1 METIIKDTRYALR
14 QLFTHRAF
22 ALIAIL
28 ALALGIGANTAIFS
42 VVNAVLL
49 RPLPYPAPEQLVW
62 IWGTNPLNDIPKE
75 NASYPDYADWR
86 AQSQSFQFMGGFA
99 QTSPILTDSGG
110 EPERLPGGYVMGDF
124 FNVLGIEPI
133 LGRKFVAEENETG
146 KNRVVILSHA
156 LWQRRFGG
164 DPKIIGQ
171 QISISGNPHTVVGIL
186 PANFQDPIPEATKT
200 MQLWLPLAVS
210 DSMRQSRRGDFLNV
224 VARLKPGVK
233 LETARAEMT
242 GIASRLEKQYP
253 DTNTQW
259 GVIVQPLHETLTGN
273 VRPALLVLLTAVAF
287 LLLIACA
294 NVANLL
300 LARASSRQR
309 EIAIR
314 AALGASRARVVRQLL
329 TENIV
334 LSLCGGGVGL
344 LFAWWGIQALLA
356 LSPGNIPRLGSISI
370 DREVLFFTLAV
381 SLVTGI
387 LFGLVPA
394 FTASRPDLNNTLKEG
409 GRSAAESAGGRRLR
423 SALAVAEIALSLV
436 LLVSAGLLIRS
447 FIRLQEVRP
456 GFNPQHLLCLDLS
469 LPSAKYKED
478 QQTVNFFDQL
488 LGTLAQQ
495 PGVQSAAV
503 SEGVPLGGGGGFLA
517 FSVEGRLLA
526 PTDRTPDAETRVVSP
541 DYFRTMQ
548 IPLRNGRLLNERDVL
563 GAPDAVVVSETLVK
577 KYFPGQDP
585 IGKRL
590 TFGDPQAKDVQWYT
604 VIGVV
609 GDVRGISLN
618 AEPYG
623 QLYTSYRQ
631 TPRRALTLIVQT
643 AGEPTT
649 MLGTV
654 REKIWALDRQ
664 QPLYNV
670 RTAEQVLEKSI
681 ARPRFNMLLI
691 TIMASVALVLAA
703 VGIYGVISYSVT
715 QRTHEIGV
723 RMALGASAGDVL
735 KLVVGQGMILAG
747 TGVVLGLLA
756 AFAATRIMATLLFGV
771 TATDPVTYGGLALL
785 LTSIAFLACYIPA
798 RRATKVNPVT
808 ALRAE

>member
-1 METIIKDTRYALR
+1 METFIKDSRYALR
-14 QLFTHRAF
+14 QLFQHRAF
-22 ALIAIL
+22 SLIAIL

-49 RPLPYPAPEQLVW
+49 EPLPYRAPAELVW

-75 NASYPDYADWR
+75 NASYPDYVDWHQQ
-86 AQSQSFQFMGGFA
+86 AQSFQAMGGFA
-99 QTSPILTDSGG
+99 QTSPILTGG
-110 EPERLPGGYVMGDF
+110 ESEPERLQGAYVIGDF
-124 FNVLGIEPI
+124 FNVLGVEPA
-133 LGRKFVAEENETG
+133 LGRKFLPEENDAG
-146 KNRVVILSHA
+146 KNRIVILSHA

-164 DPKIIGQ
+164 DAKIIGQ
-171 QISISGNPHTVVGIL
+171 QITIGGNPHTVVGVM
-186 PANFQDPIPEATKT
+186 PAGFQDPIPNASRTV
-200 MQLWLPLAVS
+200 QLWLPLPVS
-210 DSMRQSRRGDFLNV
+210 DSMRSSRRGDFLNV
-224 VARLKPGVK
+224 IARLKPGVK
-233 LETARAEMT
+233 LETASAEMK
-242 GIASRLEKQYP
+242 GIAGRLEQQYP
-253 DTNTQW
+253 ATNTQW
-259 GVIVQPLHETLTGN
+259 GVIVQPLHETLTGD
-273 VRPALLVLLTAVAF
+273 VRPALLILLSAVAF

-314 AALGASRARVVRQLL
+314 AALGASRGRVVRQLL

-334 LSLCGGGVGL
+334 LSLCGGGLGL

-356 LSPGNIPRLGSISI
+356 LSPGNIPRLGSIGI
-370 DREVLFFTLAV
+370 DRAVLLFTLSV
-381 SLVTGI
+381 SLVTGL

-409 GRSAAESAGGRRLR
+409 GRSSAEGAGGRRLR
-423 SALAVAEIALSLV
+423 NALAVAEIALSLV
-436 LLVSAGLLIRS
+436 LLVGAGLLIRS

-469 LPSAKYKED
+469 LPSAKYKEN
-478 QQTVNFFDQL
+478 QETVNFFDQL
-488 LGTLAQQ
+488 LASVSQQ
-495 PGVQSAAV
+495 PGIQSAAV
-503 SEGVPLGGGGGFLA
+503 SAGVPLSGGADFLA
-517 FSVEGRLLA
+517 FSVEGRVLA
-526 PTDRTPDAETRVVSP
+526 NTDRTPDAEARVVSP

-548 IPLRNGRLLNERDVL
+548 IPLRSGRVLSDRDVP
-563 GAPDAVVVSETLVK
+563 GQPDAVVVSETLVK

-604 VIGVV
+604 VVGVV
-609 GDVRGISLN
+609 GDVRGVNLN
-618 AEPYG
+618 EEPYG

-631 TPRRALTLIVQT
+631 NPRRALTLVVRT
-643 AGEPTT
+643 AAEPTA
-649 MLGTV
+649 MLGAV
-654 REKIWALDRQ
+654 RERIWALDRQ

-670 RTAEQVLEKSI
+670 RTAEQVLERSI

-691 TIMASVALVLAA
+691 TILASVALVLAA

-723 RMALGASAGDVL
+723 RMALGASVGDVL
-735 KLVVGQGMILAG
+735 KLVVGQGMLLAG
-747 TGVVLGLLA
+747 IGVILGLVA
-756 AFAATRIMATLLFGV
+756 AFAVTRIMATLLFGV
-771 TATDPVTYGGLALL
+771 TATDPVTYFGLALL
-785 LTSIAFLACYIPA
+785 LGLIALLACYIPA

>member
-1 METIIKDTRYALR
+1 METIIKDCRYALR
-14 QLFTHRAF
+14 QLLKHRTF
-22 ALIAIL
+22 SLIAIL
-28 ALALGIGANTAIFS
+28 VLALGIGANTAIFS
-42 VVNAVLL
+42 VVNVVLL

-62 IWGTNPLNDIPKE
+62 LWGTNPLNDIPKE
-75 NASYPDYADWR
+75 TASYPDFVDWR
-86 AQSQSFQFMGGFA
+86 QQAQSFQAMGAFA
-99 QTSPILTDSGG
+99 QTSPILTGSDG
-110 EPERLPGGYVMGDF
+110 EPERLPGAYVIGDF
-124 FNVLGIEPI
+124 FNAIGVEPA
-133 LGRKFVAEENETG
+133 LGRKFLEEENEAG
-146 KNRVVILSHA
+146 KSRVVILSHA

-164 DPKIIGQ
+164 DPAIVGK
-171 QISISGNPHTVVGIL
+171 QISIGGNPNTVIGVL
-186 PANFQDPIPEATKT
+186 PASFQDPIPEATKT
-200 MQLWLPLAVS
+200 VQLWLPLPIN
-210 DSMRQSRRGDFLNV
+210 DQMRNARRGDFLNV

-233 LETARAEMT
+233 IETARAEMS
-242 GIASRLEKQYP
+242 GIAARLEKQYSA
-253 DTNTQW
+253 TNTQW

-273 VRPALLVLLTAVAF
+273 VRPALLTLLSAVAF

-300 LARASSRQR
+300 LVRASSRQR

-329 TENIV
+329 TENLV
-334 LSLCGGGVGL
+334 LSLCGGLLGL

-356 LSPGNIPRLGSISI
+356 LSPGNIPRLGSIGI
-370 DREVLFFTLAV
+370 DREVLLFTLGV
-381 SLVTGI
+381 SLVTGL

-394 FTASRPDLNNTLKEG
+394 LTASRSDLNNTLKEG
-409 GRSAAESAGGRRLR
+409 GRSAAEGAAGRRLR
-423 SALAVAEIALSLV
+423 GALAVAEIALSLV
-436 LLVSAGLLIRS
+436 LLVGAGLLIRS

-456 GFNPQHLLCLDLS
+456 GFNPQHLLCVDLS

-478 QQTVNFFDQL
+478 QQTVTFFDQL
-488 LGTLAQQ
+488 LGSLAQQ
-495 PGVQSAAV
+495 PGVQSSALAA
-503 SEGVPLGGGGGFLA
+503 GLPLGGGADFLA
-517 FSVEGRLLA
+517 FSVEGRVLA
-526 PTDRTPDAETRVVSP
+526 PTDRTPDAEARIVSP

-548 IPLRNGRLLNERDVL
+548 IPLRSGRVLNEHDAPGQPDV
-563 GAPDAVVVSETLVK
+563 AVVSEALVK
-577 KYFPGQDP
+577 KYFAGRDP

-604 VIGVV
+604 VVGVV
-609 GDVRGISLN
+609 GDVHGISLN
-618 AEPYG
+618 EEPYG

-631 TPRRALTLIVQT
+631 NPRRALTLIVQT
-643 AGEPTT
+643 AAEPTT

-654 REKIWALDRQ
+654 REKIWSLDRQ

-691 TIMASVALVLAA
+691 TILASVALVLAA

-715 QRTHEIGV
+715 QRTHEIGI

-735 KLVVGQGMILAG
+735 KLVVGQGMLLAG
-747 TGVVLGLLA
+747 IGVVLGLGA
-756 AFAATRIMATLLFGV
+756 AFAVTRIMATLLFGV

-785 LTSIAFLACYIPA
+785 LGLIALLACYLPA

>member
-1 METIIKDTRYALR
+1 MKKDIQYALR
-14 QLFTHRAF
+14 QLFKHRAF

-62 IWGTNPLNDIPKE
+62 IWGTNPHNDIPKE
-75 NASYPDYADWR
+75 AASYPDYADWR
-86 AQSQSFQFMGGFA
+86 QQSQSFQAMGGFA
-99 QTSPILTDSGG
+99 QTSPILTGGEG
-110 EPERLPGGYVMGDF
+110 EPERLPGGAVMGDL
-124 FNVLGIEPI
+124 FNVLGVEPA
-133 LGRKFVAEENETG
+133 LGRKFLPEEMEAG

-164 DPKIIGQ
+164 DPNIIGQ
-171 QISISGNPHTVVGIL
+171 QVQINGNANTVIGVL
-186 PANFQDPIPEATKT
+186 PATFQDPIPEATKT
-200 MQLWLPLAVS
+200 MQLWLPLAAS
-210 DSMRQSRRGDFLNV
+210 DDMRNSRRGDFLNV
-224 VARLKPGVK
+224 IARLKQGVK

-242 GIASRLEKQYP
+242 GIAARLEKEYP
-253 DTNTQW
+253 ATNTHW

-273 VRPALLVLLTAVAF
+273 VRPALLILLSAVAF

-314 AALGASRARVVRQLL
+314 AALGASRGRVVRQLL

-334 LSLCGGGVGL
+334 LSLCGGGLGL
-344 LFAWWGIQALLA
+344 IFAWWGIQALLA
-356 LSPGNIPRLGSISI
+356 LSPGNIPRLGSISL
-370 DREVLFFTLAV
+370 DRDVLFFTLGV
-381 SLVTGI
+381 SLITGVI
-387 LFGLVPA
+387 FGLVPA

-436 LLVSAGLLIRS
+436 LLVGAGLLIRS

-456 GFNPQHLLCLDLS
+456 GFNSQHLLCVDLA
-469 LPSAKYKED
+469 LPTAKYNED

-488 LGTLAQQ
+488 LGALARQ

-503 SEGVPLGGGGGFLA
+503 AEGLPLGGGANFLA
-517 FSVEGRLLA
+517 FAVEGRVLA
-526 PTDRTPDAETRVVSP
+526 STERTPDAETRAVSP

-548 IPLRNGRLLNERDVL
+548 IPLRSGRSLNEHDVS
-563 GAPDAVVVSETLVK
+563 GQPDAVVVSETLVK

-585 IGKRL
+585 VGKRL
-590 TFGDPQAKDVQWYT
+590 TFGDPQAKDAQWYT
-604 VIGVV
+604 VVGVV

-618 AEPYG
+618 EEPYG

-631 TPRRALTLIVQT
+631 TPRRSLTLVVQT
-643 AGEPTT
+643 AGEPTA
-649 MLGTV
+649 MLGTI

-691 TIMASVALVLAA
+691 TILASVALVLAA

-723 RMALGASAGDVL
+723 RMALGASVGDVL

-747 TGVVLGLLA
+747 SGIALGLLA
-756 AFAATRIMATLLFGV
+756 AFAITRIMATLLFGIS
-771 TATDPVTYGGLALL
+771 ATDPVTYFSLALL
-785 LTSIAFLACYIPA
+785 IGIIALLACYIPA

>member
-1 METIIKDTRYALR
+1 MKKDIQYALR
-14 QLFTHRAF
+14 QLLKHPAF
-22 ALIAIL
+22 SIIAIL

-86 AQSQSFQFMGGFA
+86 AQAQSFQFMGGFA
-99 QTSPILTDSGG
+99 QTAPILTGSEG
-110 EPERLPGGYVMGDF
+110 EPERLPGGYSMGDF
-124 FNVLGIEPI
+124 FNALGIEPV
-133 LGRKFVAEENETG
+133 LGRKFLPEENETG

-164 DPKIIGQ
+164 DPRIVGQ
-171 QISISGNPHTVVGIL
+171 QITISGNPHTVVGIL
-186 PANFQDPIPEATKT
+186 PATFQDPIPEATKT
-200 MQLWLPLAVS
+200 VQLWLPLAVS

-233 LETARAEMT
+233 LEAARAEMT
-242 GIASRLEKQYP
+242 GIAARLEKQYP

-273 VRPALLVLLTAVAF
+273 VRPALLVLLSAVAF

-334 LSLCGGGVGL
+334 LSLCGGGLGL
-344 LFAWWGIQALLA
+344 LVAWWGIQALLA

-381 SLVTGI
+381 SVITGV

-436 LLVSAGLLIRS
+436 LLVGAGLLIRS

-488 LGTLAQQ
+488 LATLAQQ

-503 SEGVPLGGGGGFLA
+503 SEGLPLGGGAGFLA
-517 FSVEGRLLA
+517 FSVEGRVLA
-526 PTDRTPDAETRVVSP
+526 RTERTPDAETRVVSP
-541 DYFRTMQ
+541 DYFRTLQ
-548 IPLRNGRLLNERDVL
+548 IPLRSGRLLNERDVL

-577 KYFPGQDP
+577 KYFHGEDP
-585 IGKRL
+585 VGKRL
-590 TFGDPQAKDVQWYT
+590 TFGDPQAKDVQWFT
-604 VIGVV
+604 VVGVV

-618 AEPYG
+618 EEPYG
-623 QLYTSYRQ
+623 QIYTSYRQ
-631 TPRRALTLIVQT
+631 TPRRALTLTVQT
-643 AGEPTT
+643 AAEPTT

-654 REKIWALDRQ
+654 RAKIWALDRQ

-691 TIMASVALVLAA
+691 TILASVALVLAA

-747 TGVVLGLLA
+747 SGVVVGLLA

-771 TATDPVTYGGLALL
+771 TATDPATYGGLALL
-785 LTSIAFLACYIPA
+785 LTSIAFLACYVPA

>member
-1 METIIKDTRYALR
+1 METILKDSRYALR
-14 QLFTHRAF
+14 QLLNHRAF

-86 AQSQSFQFMGGFA
+86 QQAQSFQFMGGFGK
-99 QTSPILTDSGG
+99 TSPILTGGEG

-124 FNVLGIEPI
+124 FNVLGIEPV
-133 LGRKFVAEENETG
+133 LGRKFIPEENETG

-164 DPKIIGQ
+164 DPKIVGQ

-186 PANFQDPIPEATKT
+186 PATFQDPIPEATKT

-210 DSMRQSRRGDFLNV
+210 DSMRNSRRGDFLNV

-233 LETARAEMT
+233 LESARAEMK
-242 GIASRLEKQYP
+242 GIAARLEKQYP

-273 VRPALLVLLTAVAF
+273 VRPALLVLLSAVAF

-314 AALGASRARVVRQLL
+314 AALGASRGRVVRQLL

-334 LSLCGGGVGL
+334 LSLCGGGLGL

-381 SLVTGI
+381 SLITGI

-436 LLVSAGLLIRS
+436 LLVGAGLLIRS
-447 FIRLQEVRP
+447 FLRLQEVRP

-488 LGTLAQQ
+488 LGGLAQQ
-495 PGVQSAAV
+495 PGIQSAAV
-503 SEGVPLGGGGGFLA
+503 SEGLPLGGGAGFLA

-526 PTDRTPDAETRVVSP
+526 RTDRTPDAETRVVSP

-548 IPLRNGRLLNERDVL
+548 IPLRSGRVLNDRDVT
-563 GAPDAVVVSETLVK
+563 GAPDAVVISETLVK

-585 IGKRL
+585 IGKRM
-590 TFGDPQAKDVQWYT
+590 TFGDPQAKDAQWST
-604 VIGVV
+604 VVGVV

-618 AEPYG
+618 EEPYG
-623 QLYTSYRQ
+623 QIYTSYKQ

-691 TIMASVALVLAA
+691 TILASVALVLAA

-723 RMALGASAGDVL
+723 RMALGASTADVL
-735 KLVVGQGMILAG
+735 KLVVGQGMLLAG
-747 TGVVLGLLA
+747 SGVVLGLLA
-756 AFAATRIMATLLFGV
+756 AFAVTRIMATLLFGV

>member
-1 METIIKDTRYALR
+1 METLTKDIRYALR
-14 QLFTHRAF
+14 QLLNHRAF
-22 ALIAIL
+22 SLIAIL

-49 RPLPYPAPEQLVW
+49 RPLPYPAPNQLVW
-62 IWGTNPLNDIPKE
+62 LWGTNPLNDIPKE
-75 NASYPDYADWR
+75 NASYPDFADWR
-86 AQSQSFQFMGGFA
+86 AQAQSFESMGGFA
-99 QTSPILTDSGG
+99 QTSPILTGGEG

-124 FNVLGIEPI
+124 FSVLGIEPAI
-133 LGRKFVAEENETG
+133 GRKFLPEEMEAG

-164 DPKIIGQ
+164 DPKVVGQ
-171 QISISGNPHTVVGIL
+171 QILISGNAHTVVGIL
-186 PANFQDPIPEATKT
+186 PATFQDPVPEATKT
-200 MQLWLPLAVS
+200 LQLWLPLAVS
-210 DSMRQSRRGDFLNV
+210 DNMRNSRRGDFLNV

-233 LETARAEMT
+233 IQSAQAEMT
-242 GIASRLEKQYP
+242 GIAARLEKQYP
-253 DTNTQW
+253 ATNTQW
-259 GVIVQPLHETLTGN
+259 GVIAQPLHETLTGN
-273 VRPALLVLLTAVAF
+273 VRPALLVLLSAVAF

-314 AALGASRARVVRQLL
+314 AALGASRGRVVRQLL

-334 LSLCGGGVGL
+334 LSLCGGGLGL
-344 LFAWWGIQALLA
+344 LIAWWGIQALLA

-370 DREVLFFTLAV
+370 DRDVLFFTVGV
-381 SLVTGI
+381 SLVTGV

-394 FTASRPDLNNTLKEG
+394 LTASRPDLNNTLKEG
-409 GRSAAESAGGRRLR
+409 GRSAAEGATGRRLR
-423 SALAVAEIALSLV
+423 NALAVAEIALSLV
-436 LLVSAGLLIRS
+436 LLVGAGLLIRS
-447 FIRLQEVRP
+447 FIRLQDVRP
-456 GFNPQHLLCLDLS
+456 GFNSQHLLCVDLS
-469 LPSAKYKED
+469 LPSSKYKED

-488 LGTLAQQ
+488 LGALAQQ
-495 PGVQSAAV
+495 PGIQSAAV
-503 SEGVPLGGGGGFLA
+503 SEGLPLGGGAGFLA
-517 FSVEGRLLA
+517 FAVEGRVYA
-526 PTDRTPDAETRVVSP
+526 QTDRTPDAETRVVSS

-548 IPLRNGRLLNERDVL
+548 IPLRSGRFLNEHDAP
-563 GAPDAVVVSETLVK
+563 GHPDAIVLSETLVK

-585 IGKRL
+585 LGKRL

-604 VIGVV
+604 VVGVV
-609 GDVRGISLN
+609 GDVRGVSLN
-618 AEPYG
+618 EEPYG

-631 TPRRALTLIVQT
+631 TPRRSLTLIVQT
-643 AGEPTT
+643 ASEPTT

-654 REKIWALDRQ
+654 REKIWSLDRQ

-670 RTAEQVLEKSI
+670 RTAEQVLAKSI

-691 TIMASVALVLAA
+691 TILAVVALVLAA

-735 KLVVGQGMILAG
+735 KLVVGQGMLLAG
-747 TGVVLGLLA
+747 TGVVLGLIA
-756 AFAATRIMATLLFGV
+756 AFGATRIMASLLFGV
-771 TATDPVTYGGLALL
+771 TATDPVTYFGLALL
-785 LTSIAFLACYIPA
+785 LALIAFVACYIPA
-798 RRATKVNPVT
+798 RRATRVNPVS

>member
-1 METIIKDTRYALR
+1 METILKDSRYAIR
-14 QLFTHRAF
+14 QLLKHRAF
-22 ALIAIL
+22 SLIAIL

-49 RPLPYPAPEQLVW
+49 RPLAYPAPEQLVSL
-62 IWGTNPLNDIPKE
+62 WGTNPLNDIPKE
-75 NASYPDYADWR
+75 SASYPDYADWR
-86 AQSQSFQFMGGFA
+86 AQAQSFQAMGGFA
-99 QTSPILTDSGG
+99 QTTPILTGGEG
-110 EPERLPGGYVMGDF
+110 EPERLPGAYVMGDF
-124 FNVLGIEPI
+124 FTALGVEPA

-156 LWQRRFGG
+156 LWQRRFGA

-171 QISISGNPHTVVGIL
+171 QIVIGGNPHTVVGIL
-186 PANFQDPIPEATKT
+186 SANFQDPVPGATKT
-200 MQLWLPLAVS
+200 VQLWLPLAAS
-210 DSMRQSRRGDFLNV
+210 DQMRQSRRSDFLNV
-224 VARLKPGVK
+224 IARLKRGVN
-233 LETARAEMT
+233 LEAARAEMK
-242 GIASRLEKQYP
+242 GIAVRLEKQYP

-259 GVIVQPLHETLTGN
+259 GVIVQPLHETLTGD
-273 VRPALLVLLTAVAF
+273 VRPALIILLSAVAF

-314 AALGASRARVVRQLL
+314 AALGASRGRVVRQLL
-329 TENIV
+329 TENVV
-334 LSLCGGGVGL
+334 LSLCGGGLGL

-370 DREVLFFTLAV
+370 DRDVLFFTLGV
-381 SLVTGI
+381 SLVTGV

-394 FTASRPDLNNTLKEG
+394 FTASRPDLSNTLKEG

-436 LLVSAGLLIRS
+436 LLVGAGLLIRS
-447 FIRLQEVRP
+447 FLRLQEVRP
-456 GFNPQHLLCLDLS
+456 GFNPQHLLCVDLS

-478 QQTVNFFDQL
+478 QQSVNFFDQL
-488 LGTLAQQ
+488 LGALAQQ
-495 PGVQSAAV
+495 PGIQSAAV
-503 SEGVPLGGGGGFLA
+503 SEGLPLGGGAGFIA
-517 FSVEGRLLA
+517 FSIEGRLLSR
-526 PTDRTPDAETRVVSP
+526 TDRTPDAETRVVSP
-541 DYFRTMQ
+541 DYFRTLQ
-548 IPLRNGRLLNERDVL
+548 IPLRSGRFLNERDVT

-590 TFGDPQAKDVQWYT
+590 TFGDPQAKDAEWYT
-604 VIGVV
+604 VVGVV
-609 GDVRGISLN
+609 GDVRGVSLN
-618 AEPYG
+618 EEPYG

-631 TPRRALTLIVQT
+631 TPRRALTLTVQT
-643 AGEPTT
+643 AGEPNT

-691 TIMASVALVLAA
+691 TILASVALVLAA

-723 RMALGASAGDVL
+723 RMALGASAADVL
-735 KLVVGQGMILAG
+735 KLVVGQGMLLAG
-747 TGVVLGLLA
+747 MGVGLGLLA
-756 AFAATRIMATLLFGV
+756 AFAVTRIMTTLLFGV
-771 TATDPVTYGGLALL
+771 TATDPLTYFGLALL
-785 LTSIAFLACYIPA
+785 LGIIAFLACYIPA

>member
-1 METIIKDTRYALR
+1 M
-14 QLFTHRAF
+14 
-22 ALIAIL
+22 
-28 ALALGIGANTAIFS
+28 
-42 VVNAVLL
+42 VNAVLL

-75 NASYPDYADWR
+75 NASYPDYADR
-86 AQSQSFQFMGGFA
+86 KQQAQSFQAMGGFA
-99 QTSPILTDSGG
+99 QTSPILTGGEG
-110 EPERLPGGYVMGDF
+110 EPERLPGAVVMGDLF
-124 FNVLGIEPI
+124 TALGVEPA
-133 LGRKFVAEENETG
+133 LGRKFLPEEMEAG

-164 DPKIIGQ
+164 DPNIIGQ
-171 QISISGNPHTVVGIL
+171 QIQISGNANTVIGIM
-186 PANFQDPIPEATKT
+186 PANFQDPIPEATKVV
-200 MQLWLPLAVS
+200 QLWLPLAVS
-210 DSMRQSRRGDFLNV
+210 DGMRQSRRGDFLNV
-224 VARLKPGVK
+224 IARLKPGVK
-233 LETARAEMT
+233 LEAVRAEMT
-242 GIASRLEKQYP
+242 GIAARLEKQYP
-253 DTNTQW
+253 ATNTQW
-259 GVIVQPLHETLTGN
+259 GVIVQPLHETLTGD
-273 VRPALLVLLTAVAF
+273 VRPALLILLSAVAF

-314 AALGASRARVVRQLL
+314 AALGASRGRVVRQLL

-334 LSLCGGGVGL
+334 LSLCGGGLGL
-344 LFAWWGIQALLA
+344 IFAGWGIHALLA
-356 LSPGNIPRLGSISI
+356 LSPGNIPRLGSIAI
-370 DREVLFFTLAV
+370 DRQVLFFTLGV
-381 SLVTGI
+381 SLVTGL

-409 GRSAAESAGGRRLR
+409 GRSAAEGAGGRRLR
-423 SALAVAEIALSLV
+423 NALAVTEIALSLV
-436 LLVSAGLLIRS
+436 LLVGAGLLIRS

-456 GFNPQHLLCLDLS
+456 GFNPQHLLCVDLS

-488 LGTLAQQ
+488 LGSLGQQ
-495 PGVQSAAV
+495 PGIQSAAV
-503 SEGVPLGGGGGFLA
+503 SEGFPLGGGANFLA
-517 FSVEGRLLA
+517 FAVEGRVLA
-526 PTDRTPDAETRVVSP
+526 PTDRTPDAETRAVSP

-548 IPLRNGRLLNERDVL
+548 IPLRSGRFLNEHDVA
-563 GAPDAVVVSETLVK
+563 GQPAAIVVSETLEK

-585 IGKRL
+585 VGKRV

-604 VIGVV
+604 VVGVV
-609 GDVRGISLN
+609 ADVRGISLN
-618 AEPYG
+618 EDPYG

-631 TPRRALTLIVQT
+631 TPRRSLTLVVQT

-649 MLGTV
+649 MLGTI

-670 RTAEQVLEKSI
+670 RTAEEVLGKSI

-691 TIMASVALVLAA
+691 TILASVALVLAA

-723 RMALGASAGDVL
+723 RMALGASAADVL

-747 TGVVLGLLA
+747 AGVVLGLLA
-756 AFAATRIMATLLFGV
+756 AFAVTRIMATLLFGV
-771 TATDPVTYGGLALL
+771 TATDPVTYFGLAFLIGI
-785 LTSIAFLACYIPA
+785 IALLACYIPA

>member
-1 METIIKDTRYALR
+1 METLLKDARYALR
-14 QLFTHRAF
+14 QLLKHRAF
-22 ALIAIL
+22 SLIAIL

-49 RPLPYPAPEQLVW
+49 RPLPYPAPERLVW
-62 IWGTNPLNDIPKE
+62 LWGTNPLNDIPKE
-75 NASYPDYADWR
+75 NASYPDYVDWR
-86 AQSQSFQFMGGFA
+86 AQAQSFQAMGGYA
-99 QTSPILTDSGG
+99 QTSPILTGEG
-110 EPERLPGGYVMGDF
+110 EPERLPGAYVMGDF
-124 FNVLGIEPI
+124 FTALGVEPA
-133 LGRKFVAEENETG
+133 LGRKFLPEENETG

-156 LWQRRFGG
+156 LWQQRFGG

-171 QISISGNPHTVVGIL
+171 QIQISGNPHTVVGVL
-186 PANFQDPIPEATKT
+186 PANFQDPIPGATKT
-200 MQLWLPLAVS
+200 MQLWLPLAAT
-210 DSMRQSRRGDFLNV
+210 DQMRQSRRGDFLNV
-224 VARLKPGVK
+224 IARLKPQAS
-233 LETARAEMT
+233 LESARAEMT
-242 GIASRLEKQYP
+242 GIAARLEKQYP

-259 GVIVQPLHETLTGN
+259 GVIVQPLHETLTGD
-273 VRPALLVLLTAVAF
+273 VRPALLILVSAVAF

-314 AALGASRARVVRQLL
+314 AALGASRGRVVRQLL
-329 TENIV
+329 TENVV
-334 LSLCGGGVGL
+334 LSLCGGGLGL
-344 LFAWWGIQALLA
+344 LFAWWGIQALLG

-370 DREVLFFTLAV
+370 DREVLFFTLGV
-381 SLVTGI
+381 SLITGV

-436 LLVSAGLLIRS
+436 LLVGAGLLIRS
-447 FIRLQEVRP
+447 FLRLQEVRP
-456 GFNPQHLLCLDLS
+456 GFNPQHLLCVDLA

-478 QQTVNFFDQL
+478 QQSVNFFDQL
-488 LGTLAQQ
+488 LGALAQQ
-495 PGVQSAAV
+495 PGVQGAAV
-503 SEGVPLGGGGGFLA
+503 SEGLPLGGGGGFLA
-517 FSVEGRLLA
+517 FAVEGRLLA
-526 PTDRTPDAETRVVSP
+526 RTDRTPDAETRVVSP

-548 IPLRNGRLLNERDVL
+548 IPLRTGRLLNERDVT
-563 GAPDAVVVSETLVK
+563 GAPDAVVISETLVK

-590 TFGDPQAKDVQWYT
+590 TFGDPQAKDVEWYT
-604 VIGVV
+604 VVGVV
-609 GDVRGISLN
+609 GDVRGVSLN
-618 AEPYG
+618 EEPYG

-643 AGEPTT
+643 AGEPTA

-691 TIMASVALVLAA
+691 TILASVALVLAA

-723 RMALGASAGDVL
+723 RMALGASAADVL
-735 KLVVGQGMILAG
+735 KLVVGQGMLLAG
-747 TGVVLGLLA
+747 MGVVLGLLA
-756 AFAATRIMATLLFGV
+756 AFALTRIMATLLFGV
-771 TATDPVTYGGLALL
+771 TATDPFTYFGLAFV
-785 LTSIAFLACYIPA
+785 LTAIAFLACYIPA
-798 RRATKVNPVT
+798 RRATKVNPVN

>member
-1 METIIKDTRYALR
+1 MKKDIQYAIR
-14 QLFTHRAF
+14 QLLKHRAF

-49 RPLPYPAPEQLVW
+49 RPLPYPQAEQLVW
-62 IWGTNPLNDIPKE
+62 LWGTNPLNDIPKE
-75 NASYPDYADWR
+75 TASYPDYADWR
-86 AQSQSFQFMGGFA
+86 AQAQSFQAMGAFA
-99 QTSPILTDSGG
+99 QTSPILTGSDG
-110 EPERLPGGYVMGDF
+110 EPERLPGGYAMGDF
-124 FNVLGIEPI
+124 FSVIGVEPA
-133 LGRKFVAEENETG
+133 LGRKFLPEEFETG

-164 DPKIIGQ
+164 DPKIVGQ
-171 QISISGNPHTVVGIL
+171 EISISGNPHTVIGVL
-186 PANFQDPIPEATKT
+186 PASFQDPVPEATKVL
-200 MQLWLPLAVS
+200 QLWLPLAVS
-210 DSMRQSRRGDFLNV
+210 DNLRNSRRGDFLNV
-224 VARLKPGVK
+224 VARLKPGVQI
-233 LETARAEMT
+233 EAARSEMK
-242 GIASRLEKQYP
+242 GIAARLEKQYP

-259 GVIVQPLHETLTGN
+259 GVIVQPLHETLTGD
-273 VRPALLVLLTAVAF
+273 VRPALLILLSAVAF

-314 AALGASRARVVRQLL
+314 AALGASRGRVVRQLL
-329 TENIV
+329 TENIL
-334 LSLCGGGVGL
+334 LSLCGGGLGL

-356 LSPGNIPRLGSISI
+356 LSPGNIPRLGSIGI
-370 DREVLFFTLAV
+370 DREVLFFTLGV
-381 SLVTGI
+381 SLVTGV

-394 FTASRPDLNNTLKEG
+394 LTASRPDLNNTLKEG
-409 GRSAAESAGGRRLR
+409 GRSSAEGAAGRRLR
-423 SALAVAEIALSLV
+423 SSLAVAEIALSLV
-436 LLVSAGLLIRS
+436 LLVGAGLLIRS
-447 FIRLQEVRP
+447 FIRLQDVRP
-456 GFNPQHLLCLDLS
+456 GFNSQHLLCIDLA

-488 LGTLAQQ
+488 LASLAQQ
-495 PGVQSAAV
+495 PGIQSAAV
-503 SEGVPLGGGGGFLA
+503 AAGLPLGGGADFLA
-517 FSVEGRLLA
+517 FSVEGRVLSR
-526 PTDRTPDAETRVVSP
+526 TDRTPDAEARVVSP

-548 IPLRNGRLLNERDVL
+548 IPLRSGRVLSDRDVP
-563 GAPDAVVVSETLVK
+563 GQPDAVVVSETLVK

-585 IGKRL
+585 LGKRL
-590 TFGDPQAKDVQWYT
+590 TFGDPQAKDAQWYT
-604 VIGVV
+604 VVGVV
-609 GDVRGISLN
+609 GDVRGVSLN
-618 AEPYG
+618 EEPYG

-631 TPRRALTLIVQT
+631 NPRRALTLVVQT
-643 AGEPTT
+643 AADPTT
-649 MLGTV
+649 MLGSV
-654 REKIWALDRQ
+654 RERIWSLDRQ

-670 RTAEQVLEKSI
+670 RTAEEVLAKSI

-691 TIMASVALVLAA
+691 TILASVALVLAA

-735 KLVVGQGMILAG
+735 KLVVGQGMLLAG
-747 TGVVLGLLA
+747 IGLVLGLLA
-756 AFAATRIMATLLFGV
+756 AFGVTRIMATLLFGV
-771 TATDPVTYGGLALL
+771 TATDPVTYFGLALL
-785 LTSIAFLACYIPA
+785 LGLIALIACYIPA

>member
-1 METIIKDTRYALR
+1 
-14 QLFTHRAF
+14 
-22 ALIAIL
+22 
-28 ALALGIGANTAIFS
+28 
-42 VVNAVLL
+42 
-49 RPLPYPAPEQLVW
+49 
-62 IWGTNPLNDIPKE
+62 
-75 NASYPDYADWR
+75 DYVDWR
-86 AQSQSFQFMGGFA
+86 QQAQSFQAMGGFA
-99 QTSPILTDSGG
+99 QTTPILTSETG
-110 EPERLPGGYVMGDF
+110 EPERLPGAYVIGDF
-124 FNVLGIEPI
+124 FSVLGIEPA
-133 LGRKFVAEENETG
+133 LGRKFLPEENDTG
-146 KNRVVILSHA
+146 KNRVVILSQA

-171 QISISGNPHTVVGIL
+171 QITIGGNPYTVVGVM
-186 PANFQDPIPEATKT
+186 PSGFQDPIPAATRVV
-200 MQLWLPLAVS
+200 QLWLPLPIN
-210 DSMRQSRRGDFLNV
+210 DNMRNSRRGDFLDV
-224 VARLKPGVK
+224 IARLKPGVK
-233 LETARAEMT
+233 LEAARAEMT
-242 GIASRLEKQYP
+242 GIAARLEKQYP
-253 DTNTQW
+253 ATNTQW
-259 GVIVQPLHETLTGN
+259 GVIVQPLHETLTGD
-273 VRPALLVLLTAVAF
+273 VRPALLILLSAVAF

-314 AALGASRARVVRQLL
+314 AALGASRGRVVRQLL

-334 LSLCGGGVGL
+334 LSLCGGGLGL

-356 LSPGNIPRLGSISI
+356 LSPGNIPRLSSISI
-370 DREVLFFTLAV
+370 NRDVLFFTLGI
-381 SLVTGI
+381 SLITGI
-387 LFGLVPA
+387 VFGLVPA

-409 GRSAAESAGGRRLR
+409 GRTSAESAGGRRLR
-423 SALAVAEIALSLV
+423 NALAVTEIALSLV
-436 LLVSAGLLIRS
+436 LLVGAGLLIRS

-488 LGTLAQQ
+488 LGALAQQ
-495 PGVQSAAV
+495 PGIQSASV
-503 SEGVPLGGGGGFLA
+503 SEGLPLGGGAGFIA
-517 FSVEGRLLA
+517 FAVEGHVYA
-526 PTDRTPDAETRVVSP
+526 QTDRTPDAETRVVSP
-541 DYFRTMQ
+541 DYFRTLQ
-548 IPLRNGRLLNERDVL
+548 IPLRSGRLLNDRDVT
-563 GAPDAVVVSETLVK
+563 GAPDAVVVSETLVR
-577 KYFPGQDP
+577 KYFAGQDP

-590 TFGDPQAKDVQWYT
+590 TFGDPQAKDAQWYT
-604 VIGVV
+604 VVGVV
-609 GDVRGISLN
+609 GDVRGVSLN

-631 TPRRALTLIVQT
+631 TPRRALTLVVQT

-654 REKIWALDRQ
+654 REKIWSLDRQ

-670 RTAEQVLEKSI
+670 RTAEQVLERSI

-691 TIMASVALVLAA
+691 TILASVALVLAA

-735 KLVVGQGMILAG
+735 KLVVGHGMILAG

-756 AFAATRIMATLLFGV
+756 AFAVTRIMATLLFGV
-771 TATDPVTYGGLALL
+771 TATDPVTYFGLALL
-785 LTSIAFLACYIPA
+785 IGIIALLACYIPA
-798 RRATKVNPVT
+798 RRATKVNPVA